1 MHTTCYLL
9 LPLFSILKK
18 YCYMNASLQIASIE
32 NMFFSYF
39 EKNTVTWWMLAY
51 ILLQWK
57 NMFFSY
63 LKLKYGE
70 EEKDIISW
78 QQAAAG

>member
-1 MHTTCYLL
+1 
-9 LPLFSILKK
+9 
-18 YCYMNASLQIASIE
+18 MNASLQIASIE